1 MQNIQGAGLSCWSSW
16 AWLVSPAFAKE
27 PEILMWDDM
36 IPGGDVG
43 GDPLAHSRDR
53 RSGAFRKWTND
64 DAVRRPCRTYGTEP
78 VLELDGKFVK
88 LPGFIV
94 PLDSDEGG
102 RLDEFLLVPYFG
114 ACIHVPPPPPNQIVY
129 VRLEKPHQIDDIW
142 EPYWIIGTIKTEP
155 YDSELASAVYQMTG
169 ERLEKYD
176 Y

>member
-1 MQNIQGAGLSCWSSW
+1 MDCKQLSRVFVLAVLGLAAS
-16 AWLVSPAFAKE
+16 AAVARE
-27 PEILMWDDM
+27 PRELMWDDM
-36 IPGGDVG
+36 IPEDDLDDQLYIPEIDGPLPPGQDE
-43 GDPLAHSRDR
+43 DPLSVWGFSTA
-53 RSGAFRKWTND
+53 
-64 DAVRRPCRTYGTEP
+64 P
-78 VLELDGKFVK
+78 VLELDGQYVK

-129 VRLEKPHQIDDIW
+129 VRLKKPYEIANIW
-142 EPYWIIGTIKTEP
+142 EPYWIIGTMKTQP
-155 YDSELASAVYQMTG
+155 YDSELASSVYQMTG